1 MSTFASSRET
11 TEGTIYSVTGG
22 DWDQVASEI
31 GSAKGRARC
40 GQHGSTTSINP
51 RRIAFDAR
59 T

>member
-31 GSAKGRARC
+31 GS
-40 GQHGSTTSINP
+40 
-51 RRIAFDAR
+51 
-59 T
+59 

>member
-31 GSAKGRARC
+31 GSAKEERVVVNMGP
-40 GQHGSTTSINP
+40 TPINP
-51 RRIAFDAR
+51 RRSSPDVG

>member
-31 GSAKGRARC
+31 GSAKD
-40 GQHGSTTSINP
+40 SLT
-51 RRIAFDAR
+51 
-59 T
+59 